1 NLEFMRYSPENTFIR
16 NMWSRNYSG
25 INRANTAII
34 NIAEMEK
41 SIISE
46 NLRNRLI
53 GELRF
58 LRGLYYF
65 NLVRYFGDVP
75 LVTNVVTVQDAM
87 IPRTPK
93 AKVYEQIISDL
104 EFAVQNLPIEHA
116 DDNIGRATKG

>member
-75 LVTNVVTVQDAM
+75 LVTNVETVQDAM

-93 AKVYEQIISDL
+93 AKVYEHIICDL
-104 EFAVQNLPIEHA
+104 EFVGNNLLFVQAYDTIC
-116 DDNIGRATKG
+116 